1 MYYATCTCTI
11 KILVLY
17 LCTCMYIIYIYTCP
31 PSVQSIGSN
40 ADRSEPTEKTALIT
54 EEKAET
60 GKVKLAVI
68 IAYCRACTWFLTI
81 LTLLFYTL
89 TSGASVASNFWLA
102 DWSNSED
109 NAHANETAN
118 GTAFVKVTACDKE
131 DGPDV

>member
-1 MYYATCTCTI
+1 MQ
-11 KILVLY
+11 
-17 LCTCMYIIYIYTCP
+17 
-31 PSVQSIGSN
+31 SVGSN
-40 ADRSEPTEKTALIT
+40 AGESEPTERTALIT

-68 IAYCRACTWFLTI
+68 LAYCRACTWFLTI

-102 DWSNSED
+102 DWSNAEG
-109 NAHANETAN
+109 NVRANETGN